1 VSVTVERVAGIAEE
15 RRARA
20 GERLLAC
27 EGLFHLYML
36 EGREVVALQ
45 GVDFG
50 VDWGEMVALLG
61 PSGSGKSTMLA
72 ILGGLE
78 RPSAGR
84 VVLDGID
91 VSRLSEAQLTV
102 LRRRRL
108 GFVWQGAARNLLP
121 HASAWENLDLPMV
134 LAGLPAGRRR
144 RRAKVLLDAVDLGA
158 QRGKPIRALSGG
170 EQQRLAVA
178 VALANN
184 PPLLLADEPTS
195 QLDRANVRR
204 VVELLKEARE
214 DLGTTVVVVTH
225 DAEVAAAMDRTVT
238 IRDGRVSA
246 EGRGGAEYAVVGPTG
261 SLHLP
266 AHALEVLPPGSRV
279 VVEVGGDQVVL
290 KPTDDTGGSG
300 GLKPGPPAG
309 SGARGGAA
317 VTSLAAD
324 RLVARRG
331 GRNVVDG
338 VSLEVHDG
346 QVVGLVGPSGSGKS
360 TTLLL
365 LAGLEPPDAGVVRL
379 DGEDLAGLGQAG
391 RQALRR
397 DRVALV
403 FQGYGLLSLLT
414 ARENVELPFRVARR
428 DPAAA
433 ATAATR
439 WLGLLGLGDRADQRT
454 DQLSGGE
461 RQRVALARALAVEPA
476 VLLVDEPTAELDE
489 ENRDRA
495 VGLLRDAADRGAAVV
510 VATHDPEVVDLCDRV
525 VRLVDG
531 RPVELTPGEV
541 GGPVA

>member
-1 VSVTVERVAGIAEE
+1 MSLRRGPGNPRGVPPVKTTLDRVRGIAEE

-20 GERLLAC
+20 GKQLLAC
-27 EGLFHLYML
+27 DGLFHLYVL

-45 GVDFG
+45 GVDFA
-50 VDWGEMVALLG
+50 VDWCETVALLG

-91 VSRLSEAQLTV
+91 VSRLSEAQLTM

-134 LAGLPAGRRR
+134 LAGLPAARRR
-144 RRAKVLLDAVDLGA
+144 RRAEVLLEAVDLGP
-158 QRGKPIRALSGG
+158 QRSKPIRALSGG

-204 VVELLKEARE
+204 VVELLKEARD

-266 AHALEVLPPGSRV
+266 GHALEVLPPGSRV
-279 VVEVGGDQVVL
+279 VVEVGDDQVVL
-290 KPTDDTGGSG
+290 KPEER
-300 GLKPGPPAG
+300 GP
-309 SGARGGAA
+309 
-317 VTSLAAD
+317 
-324 RLVARRG
+324 
-331 GRNVVDG
+331 
-338 VSLEVHDG
+338 
-346 QVVGLVGPSGSGKS
+346 
-360 TTLLL
+360 
-365 LAGLEPPDAGVVRL
+365 
-379 DGEDLAGLGQAG
+379 
-391 RQALRR
+391 
-397 DRVALV
+397 
-403 FQGYGLLSLLT
+403 
-414 ARENVELPFRVARR
+414 
-428 DPAAA
+428 
-433 ATAATR
+433 
-439 WLGLLGLGDRADQRT
+439 
-454 DQLSGGE
+454 
-461 RQRVALARALAVEPA
+461 
-476 VLLVDEPTAELDE
+476 
-489 ENRDRA
+489 
-495 VGLLRDAADRGAAVV
+495 
-510 VATHDPEVVDLCDRV
+510 
-525 VRLVDG
+525 
-531 RPVELTPGEV
+531 
-541 GGPVA
+541 